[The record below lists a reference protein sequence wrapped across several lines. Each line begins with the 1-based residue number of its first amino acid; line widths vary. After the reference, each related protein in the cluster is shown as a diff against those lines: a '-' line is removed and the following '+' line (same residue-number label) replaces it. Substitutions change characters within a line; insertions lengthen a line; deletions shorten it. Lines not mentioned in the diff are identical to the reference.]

1 MIPAAKSPPRFA
13 TLVTLTALSVLS
25 LNMFLPSLSSMAEAF
40 GTDYATISI
49 AVSGYLAVTAILQL
63 VIGPLSDRYGRRP
76 VMLGALSV
84 FLCASLVCATTER
97 IEVFLGFRVLQGG
110 IIAGWAVS
118 LAVVR
123 DTFGPQQAASR
134 LGFIS
139 MAMAIAPMTGPMVGG
154 LLDEVFGWRA
164 NFLLYAGLA
173 GAMLMVCWLDLGET
187 NTKKSTSLTAQIR
200 SYPTLLRS
208 RRFWGFAGCTAFS
221 TGTFYT
227 FLAGPPLVAAH
238 QFGLSPA
245 VLGICMGSITGGF
258 LLGSFLAG
266 RFSARHSL
274 TRMMVV
280 GRLTACAGLTAGLV
294 FVLMGESNPLLYFGA
309 TVFAGL
315 GNGITMPSSNAGT
328 MSINP
333 RLAGSAAGLTGAL
346 TVGTGA
352 VLTSLAGAILTPQ
365 NAAIGLLVLM
375 LIAGLIGL
383 VAALS
388 TAGRDEAVQVG

>member
-13 TLVTLTALSVLS
+13 TLVSLTALSVLS
-25 LNMFLPSLSSMAEAF
+25 LNMFLPSLSSMAESF

-49 AVSGYLAVTAILQL
+49 AVSGYLAVTAVLQL
-63 VIGPLSDRYGRRP
+63 IIGPLSDRYGRRP

-84 FLCASLVCATTER
+84 FLIASLVCATTDR

-139 MAMAIAPMTGPMVGG
+139 MAMAIAPMTGPMIGG
-154 LLDEVFGWRA
+154 VLDEVFGWRA
-164 NFLLYAGLA
+164 NFLLYVGLA
-173 GAMLMVCWLDLGET
+173 SVMLLVCWGDLGET
-187 NTKKSTSLTAQIR
+187 NTKKSASLTDQIR
-200 SYPTLLRS
+200 SYPSLVRS
-208 RRFWGFAGCTAFS
+208 RRFWAFAGCTAFS

-227 FLAGPPLVAAH
+227 FLAGAPLVAEH

-258 LLGSFLAG
+258 LFGSFLAG
-266 RFSARHSL
+266 KISARHSL
-274 TRMMVV
+274 TQMMVA
-280 GRLTACAGLTAGLV
+280 GRLIACAGLAAGLLSV
-294 FVLMGESNPLLYFGA
+294 WMGGTDPLLYFGA

-315 GNGITMPSSNAGT
+315 GNGITMPSSNSGV

-333 RLAGSAAGLTGAL
+333 SLAGSAAGLTGAM

-352 VLTSLAGAILTPQ
+352 ALTSLAGAVLTPQ
-365 NAAIGLLVLM
+365 NAAVGLLALM
-375 LIAGLIGL
+375 LAAGLIAL
-383 VAALS
+383 AAAVS
-388 TAGRDEAVQVG
+388 TGR